1 MAPTTT
7 ARPTTTTTSAPTTTR
22 APGTVRVSN
31 GVANGGGFSNTPVN
45 DAIARA
51 KPGAR
56 FEFAGGN
63 HGTIK
68 VSGARGAQGNPIV
81 LTAADSGNRPTFTD
95 NSYTGRAGIELS
107 GSSNVTISNI
117 NIRKVMWG
125 IRLEGSSGIL
135 IDNVRVEDIGQEGIR
150 VMQRSSYVTIQ
161 NSTIKTTGRRTGTAP
176 DGQSYSL
183 FGEGIYLGTG
193 KDSSD
198 EVHHITIKN
207 NDISN
212 TKTEAIDVK
221 QPVHNVTITGNT
233 IHDIRTGTSGAVV
246 VHIEKDYSASNPNI
260 KVSYNTIKNI
270 STNSGFRDGVG
281 IVVGSSAEVIGNNIS
296 NTQHY
301 AIRVEDEGSQ
311 GNRITVNIRTLW

>member
-1 MAPTTT
+1 
-7 ARPTTTTTSAPTTTR
+7 
-22 APGTVRVSN
+22 VSN